1 MQARIFVTG
10 AAGFIAKALIPSLVQ
25 DGALVFALIHNTTPD
40 FGDLNES
47 VIYVHSIQEVHHQL
61 QKEGSLHL
69 DAVIHLA
76 GVGIGDRPWTEN
88 RKAVLTS
95 SRWDLITRLHD
106 SMKDLGITFSH
117 VLGASA
123 IGYYGD
129 TGDNAVEET
138 AAKGQGFAADL
149 CEGIEQRLASVS
161 QQDKVKWH
169 ALRIGVV
176 LGSRG
181 GVLARLALPA
191 KLGLGSVLG
200 DGTNWLSW
208 IDRHDLVRG
217 IVYLLQQQEIPS
229 GPVNMV
235 SPNPVTWQFFS
246 NSLASVFGRRAYL
259 KVPAFLLS
267 VLGEMKGLFLD
278 SVKVTP
284 GVLISS
290 GFEFESPQLQTSLG
304 RIYTDVKQPQE
315 IE

>member
-1 MQARIFVTG
+1 MA
-10 AAGFIAKALIPSLVQ
+10 
-25 DGALVFALIHNTTPD
+25 
-40 FGDLNES
+40 
-47 VIYVHSIQEVHHQL
+47 
-61 QKEGSLHL
+61 
-69 DAVIHLA
+69 
-76 GVGIGDRPWTEN
+76 
-88 RKAVLTS
+88 
-95 SRWDLITRLHD
+95 
-106 SMKDLGITFSH
+106 
-117 VLGASA
+117 
-123 IGYYGD
+123 
-129 TGDNAVEET
+129 
-138 AAKGQGFAADL
+138 
-149 CEGIEQRLASVS
+149 C
-161 QQDKVKWH
+161 
-169 ALRIGVV
+169 LRIGVV